1 MTEKKEASRAKETKK
16 KEGRQHKERNRKG
29 QEQAQK
35 NGTEKKPGE
44 ESQGLDLESEDEEAK
59 RDLEKNKEGETK
71 DWESISGAADVLDEV
86 KDVREELTIL
96 RAVLA
101 QQQHVWQDLVGHD
114 SQREDA
120 RGPTYTLHE
129 VEEMINITDSIQ
141 KSVSLNAPYLTTI
154 ANWTRCT
161 RS

>member
-16 KEGRQHKERNRKG
+16 KEGRQREERNHTSQKR
-29 QEQAQK
+29 AQK
-35 NGTEKKPGE
+35 NGTEKKPDE
-44 ESQGLDLESEDEEAK
+44 ESQRLDPKSEEEEAK

-96 RAVLA
+96 RAILA

-141 KSVSLNAPYLTTI
+141 KSASLDAPHLMTI
-154 ANWTRCT
+154 ANLSRCT